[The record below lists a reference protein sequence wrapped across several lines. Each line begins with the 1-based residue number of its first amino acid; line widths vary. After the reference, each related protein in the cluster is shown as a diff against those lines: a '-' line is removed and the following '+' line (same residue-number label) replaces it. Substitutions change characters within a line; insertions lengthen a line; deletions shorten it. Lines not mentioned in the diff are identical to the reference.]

1 MRKAILAVAL
11 FALLPASALAG
22 PDRSARP
29 AVHAAPPTQIA
40 TLGGDFPTTLSEE
53 DLVATNADSDNNMLA
68 GYPQSF
74 NSSGHPREQSHEP
87 VAGESQDPLAMLPNG
102 QPKYVRIYWFIG
114 GH

>member
-1 MRKAILAVAL
+1 MLAVAL

-53 DLVATNADSDNNMLA
+53 DLVAANADSDNNMLA

-74 NSSGHPREQSHEP
+74 NSSERQREQSHEP